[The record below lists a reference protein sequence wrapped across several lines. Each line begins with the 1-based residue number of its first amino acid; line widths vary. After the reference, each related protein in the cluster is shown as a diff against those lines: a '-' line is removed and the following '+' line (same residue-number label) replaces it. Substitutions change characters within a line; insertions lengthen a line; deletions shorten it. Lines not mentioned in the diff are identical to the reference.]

1 MTSITDAEA
10 MARALELAERGWG
23 RVHPNPMVGAVVVR
37 DGAIVGEGWHAEY
50 GGPHAEPVALAAAGA
65 AARGATLVVTLE
77 PCAHH
82 GKTPPCVD
90 AVLAAGIARVV
101 IAMRDPNPVAAGGI
115 ARLEAAGVEVV
126 VGEQEDAGRRL
137 NARFVHAVT
146 QAGRPFVAV
155 KLAVTMDGCIADHA
169 GRSQWISGPEARAWV
184 HWVRAGF
191 DAIAVGAETAIVDGA
206 RLTVRGE
213 IVPRVTPRRVVFDRG
228 GHLEV
233 SAPIFADLPEAPL
246 TIVTARAPEARQA
259 SWRMAGAAV
268 CQADSLEAGLGAL
281 GTAGVEA
288 VLVEGGGRL
297 AGALL
302 GAELVDR
309 VYQVVSPRWL
319 GDGRRAWAG
328 LGALGIGD
336 APAWR
341 TVERQALGNDT
352 LLVLER

>member
-1 MTSITDAEA
+1 MAPITDAEA

-23 RVHPNPMVGAVVVR
+23 RVHPNPLVGAVVVR
-37 DGAIVGEGWHAEY
+37 DGVIVGEGWHAEF
-50 GGPHAEPVALAAAGA
+50 GGPHAEPVALAAAGE

-90 AVLAAGIARVV
+90 AVIAAGIARVV
-101 IAMRDPNPVAAGGI
+101 IAMRDPNPVASGGI
-115 ARLEAAGVEVV
+115 ARLEAAGIAVT
-126 VGEQEDAGRRL
+126 VGEQEAAAQRL
-137 NARFVHAVT
+137 NARFVHAAR
-146 QAGRPFVAV
+146 QPERPFVAV

-169 GRSQWISGPEARAWV
+169 GRSRWISGPEARAWV
-184 HWVRAGF
+184 HHLRAGF
-191 DAIAVGAETAIVDGA
+191 DAIAIGAETATVDGA

-213 IVPRVTPRRVVFDRG
+213 ITPRVPPRRIVFDRG
-228 GHLEV
+228 GHLEAT
-233 SAPIFADLPEAPL
+233 APIFADVPVVPL
-246 TIVTARAPEARQA
+246 TILMERAPESRQA
-259 SWRMAGAAV
+259 AWRLAGAEVLVVA
-268 CQADSLEAGLGAL
+268 SLEAALGAL
-281 GTAGVEA
+281 GTAGIEA

-302 GAELVDR
+302 GAGLVDR

-341 TVERQALGNDT
+341 TVDRQALGNDT